1 MPAFFNVVSMPG
13 TMHLGRHMA
22 WGAENVAH
30 HSVRKGCEQTDFRW
44 MCHGWYIYNMERSL
58 KILVTYFLFFFSLL
72 LSARSHSRHIIVSF
86 LFLRPPFLP
95 SFFSFLPHPCSAR
108 LSWPSTASTVAKPAG
123 PDLCRR
129 RCPPNSCRS
138 YTSTPTYVRNTV
150 SLMNFAVLLLLVVW
164 LHLLER
170 LVLWSVSPHASHAFP
185 LSPPFLFLSS
195 P

>member
-1 MPAFFNVVSMPG
+1 MIVLATSSMIHSFHHQKKRLKKRKEMPAFFNVVSMPG

-123 PDLCRR
+123 LTFVVVVVPRTAAEVTL
-129 RCPPNSCRS
+129 PLP
-138 YTSTPTYVRNTV
+138 PTYVIRY
-150 SLMNFAVLLLLVVW
+150 L
-164 LHLLER
+164 
-170 LVLWSVSPHASHAFP
+170 
-185 LSPPFLFLSS
+185 
-195 P
+195 